1 MTCPVCHNAHSDECS
16 TASLKARIDSEA
28 EMVAKL
34 TGDVA
39 TMEES
44 CALLYADREALWK
57 VVRDSCAVL
66 RVTDDDEADWPKLPG
81 AVLQLT
87 DERDALRAQ
96 LAEAEATLANERG
109 EGEPPEEGWRWTG
122 SGWRIESDG
131 RVLETDIIG
140 IWHGTGGF
148 TRRIEILDGGCTTP
162 GRYDTHRSAMRE
174 ATKLMRGGA

>member
-1 MTCPVCHNAHSDECS
+1 MPKITITGPPPEVIAA
-16 TASLKARIDSEA
+16 ASRERDLLARIA
-28 EMVAKL
+28 EL
-34 TGDVA
+34 
-39 TMEES
+39 
-44 CALLYADREALWK
+44 
-57 VVRDSCAVL
+57 
-66 RVTDDDEADWPKLPG
+66 
-81 AVLQLT
+81 
-87 DERDALRAQ
+87 
-96 LAEAEATLANERG
+96 EATLANERG

-122 SGWRIESDG
+122 RGWRIESDG